1 MTWLNPLNWNS
12 FNLTQR
18 IGHWNE
24 FEFSHLTSWPIL
36 VECARVPWNVVTAFH
51 GRWTHLKLFKVRET
65 LEATSCWLKFSI
77 RMNVVFSR
85 SKCVPGV
92 SRTLKMCRNCWNKTT
107 ALPECWDRVPPAAQ
121 RKIFAKKIF
130 QRIFFPK
137 FFQKFKKVEQN
148 VFLPDATRCRDRR
161 SVVGWWDAASSFH
174 SSHVDEHRTAHWIF

>member
-1 MTWLNPLNWNS
+1 
-12 FNLTQR
+12 
-18 IGHWNE
+18 
-24 FEFSHLTSWPIL
+24 
-36 VECARVPWNVVTAFH
+36 
-51 GRWTHLKLFKVRET
+51 
-65 LEATSCWLKFSI
+65 
-77 RMNVVFSR
+77 MNVVFSR

-148 VFLPDATRCRDRR
+148 VFYLMRQGAGIAGRSLGGETRLPLFTRVTFTSIGQLIEFFLKNGATF
-161 SVVGWWDAASSFH
+161 VG
-174 SSHVDEHRTAHWIF
+174 